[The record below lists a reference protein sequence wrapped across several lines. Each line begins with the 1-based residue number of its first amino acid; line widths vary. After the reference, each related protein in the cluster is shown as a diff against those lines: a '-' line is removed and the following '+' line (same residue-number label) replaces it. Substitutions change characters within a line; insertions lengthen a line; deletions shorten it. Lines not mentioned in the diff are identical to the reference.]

1 MRTKQKKHGDKSQ
14 HGRGNRSHHLP
25 NENTISEFK
34 QIDKLSPSDFEIFVR
49 DVFVAAGW
57 NDAIITKVGQ
67 EFQHGDGGVDIFAYK
82 SKRKFAI
89 EVKQRQAGD
98 TVDVS
103 ALNQLVTGAKL
114 ANVVNMI
121 LVTNSY
127 FTSEVKVRALRL
139 GVELLDR
146 DGLQNLW
153 IEKQSEIGREIKPRT
168 YQETI
173 IQDSLTRFNA
183 GHSRL
188 LIEMATGLGKTYT
201 VAHLLK
207 QILKQGKVK
216 RVLFLAH
223 QVEILLQSV
232 TAFKNVLGIGT
243 YSFSACFGGADP
255 EQTDFVFG
263 SFDTLFSKIATLEK
277 ETFDVIVVDEAH
289 HTPART
295 YATVVEHFHPKLLIG
310 LTATPFREDN
320 KDVLAFFGGSAGHVG
335 KYDLAWALRHNKLAF
350 PKYLVL
356 LDDLD
361 QSRIDQLSSGMSISD
376 LDQRLFLHKKDEEV
390 VRIIENTVQDKQIQN
405 LKGIVFCRSIQHITY
420 LIQFFPPGSATFVHS
435 QMSDSQRWQNIRD
448 FREGSFCYILVRDL
462 FNEGID
468 IPETNL
474 LVFMR
479 YTGSH
484 TIWLQQLGRGL
495 RKTPNKDYVHVLDF
509 VGSLERL
516 NEVHQLSKR
525 VNRIPIEKENWEPRD
540 KKETVHNSSL
550 EVNYSQSAAQVLQLI
565 EELQYRLKSRMQAI
579 ELLRKYYEE
588 NNRIPELN
596 EIESVLI
603 EVTTDQIA
611 THFDSYFGY
620 LESALTGQYD
630 QSVFRAKCLD
640 YARNYYQQNGVCP
653 SYRAISLAYRHN
665 SLLACSEAEIGFLL
679 GNESELEVTLS
690 ISPAPSNQLAST
702 TSLEA
707 SQRNIAKVT
716 EINEE
721 YLLIEKY
728 LNLIKTRQDLLKLP
742 TEDRAEIKRVFSS
755 EFRFFNCLHNS
766 ENNSGQSK

>member
-1 MRTKQKKHGDKSQ
+1 MRPNKNKSSR
-14 HGRGNRSHHLP
+14 HHVSANRAHQPP
-25 NENTISEFK
+25 NKIALSEFK
-34 QIDKLSPSDFEIFVR
+34 QIDQLIPSDFEIFVR

-57 NDAIITKVGQ
+57 SDAIITKVGQ

-153 IEKQSEIGREIKPRT
+153 IEKQSEIGRDIKPRT
-168 YQETI
+168 YQETV

-183 GHSRL
+183 GHNRL

-207 QILKQGKVK
+207 QILQQGKVN

-223 QVEILLQSV
+223 QIEILLQSV

-263 SFDTLFSKIATLEK
+263 SFDTLFSKITTLEK

-289 HTPART
+289 HTPAKT

-361 QSRIDQLSSGMSISD
+361 QSRIDQLNHGMSISD

-390 VRIIENTVQDKQIQN
+390 VRIIEKTVLDKQIPN

-448 FREGSFCYILVRDL
+448 FREGNYRYILVRDL

-516 NEVHQLSKR
+516 NEVHQLSKS
-525 VNRIPIEKENWEPRD
+525 VNRIPVEKENWEPRD

-565 EELQYRLKSRMQAI
+565 EELQYRLKSRMQVI
-579 ELLRKYYEE
+579 EVLRRYYED

-596 EIESVLI
+596 EIESVLAD
-603 EVTTDQIA
+603 VTSDQIA

-620 LESALTGQYD
+620 LEAALTGQYD
-630 QSVFRAKCLD
+630 QGVFRALCLN
-640 YARNYYQQNGVCP
+640 YAQHFYQQNCICP
-653 SYRAISLAYRHN
+653 SFRAISLAKQYN
-665 SLLACSEAEIGFLL
+665 GLLACTEAEVEFLL
-679 GNESELEVTLS
+679 GDKSELENFLYKNKNAVHSSQQATIESAEIAQATNVTV
-690 ISPAPSNQLAST
+690 A
-702 TSLEA
+702 
-707 SQRNIAKVT
+707 
-716 EINEE
+716 EIDEE
-721 YLLIEKY
+721 SLLIDKY
-728 LNLIKTRQDLLKLP
+728 ANIVKARQDLLTLSAG
-742 TEDRAEIKRVFSS
+742 ERAEIKRVFNS
-755 EFRFFNCLHNS
+755 EFRFLSCLQKL
-766 ENNSGQSK
+766 EK

>member
-1 MRTKQKKHGDKSQ
+1 MLTNFKK
-14 HGRGNRSHHLP
+14 
-25 NENTISEFK
+25 
-34 QIDKLSPSDFEIFVR
+34 IDTLTPSDFEVFVR

-57 NDAIITKVGQ
+57 TDALITKVGQ

-82 SKRKFAI
+82 NKRKFAI
-89 EVKQRQAGD
+89 EVKQRQAGT
-98 TVDVS
+98 TVDVK

-114 ANVVNMI
+114 ANVSNMI

-139 GVELLDR
+139 GVELMDR
-146 DGLQNLW
+146 DGLQDLW
-153 IEKQSEIGREIKPRT
+153 IKKHSEIGREIKPRK
-168 YQETI
+168 YQETV
-173 IQDSLTRFNA
+173 IQDSLARFND
-183 GHSRL
+183 GKSRL

-201 VAHLLK
+201 VAHLVK
-207 QILKQGKVK
+207 QILQQGKAK

-232 TAFKNVLGIGT
+232 TAFKNVLGIGS

-255 EQTDFVFG
+255 EHTDFVFG

-277 ETFDVIVVDEAH
+277 ETFDVVIVDEAH
-289 HTPART
+289 HTPAVT
-295 YATVVEHFHPKLLIG
+295 YATVVEHFHPKLLVG

-320 KDVLAFFGGSAGHVG
+320 KDVLAFFGGSTGHVG

-361 QSRIDQLSSGMSISD
+361 QSRIDQLDKGLSISD

-390 VRIIENTVQDKQIQN
+390 VRIIEKTIHDKQIQN
-405 LKGIVFCRSIQHITY
+405 VKGIVFCRSIKHINY
-420 LIQFFPPGSATFVHS
+420 LIQFFPAGSATFVHS
-435 QMSDSQRWQNIRD
+435 KMTDQQRWQNIRD
-448 FREGSFCYILVRDL
+448 FREGNYRYILVRDL
-462 FNEGID
+462 FNEGVD

-474 LVFMR
+474 LIFMR

-484 TIWLQQLGRGL
+484 TVWLQQLGRGL
-495 RKTPNKDYVHVLDF
+495 RKTPNKDYVHILDF

-516 NEVHQLSKR
+516 NEVHQLTKR
-525 VNRIPIEKENWEPRD
+525 INAIPIEKDNWEAPPRD

-579 ELLRKYYEE
+579 EALQTYYEDYDK
-588 NNRIPELN
+588 IPELN
-596 EIESVLI
+596 EIGSVLNDI
-603 EVTTDQIA
+603 TTDQIA

-620 LESALTGQYD
+620 LEAALTGQYE
-630 QSVFRAKCLD
+630 QSLFRTLCLD
-640 YARNYYQQNGVCP
+640 YAKNFYAQNHICP
-653 SYRAISLAYRHN
+653 SFRAISLANQYN
-665 SLLACSEAEIGFLL
+665 GLLACSELEVKFLL
-679 GNESELEVTLS
+679 GSETELENYLQEITDLIQS
-690 ISPAPSNQLAST
+690 AQATIEEPIEIALPI
-702 TSLEA
+702 
-707 SQRNIAKVT
+707 NITAT

-721 YLLIEKY
+721 SLLIDKY
-728 LNLIKTRQDLLKLP
+728 LTVIKTRQDLLKLS
-742 TEDRAEIKRVFSS
+742 TEERAEIKRVFNS
-755 EFRFFNCLHNS
+755 EFRFLSCLHD
-766 ENNSGQSK
+766 KK

>member
-1 MRTKQKKHGDKSQ
+1 MITDFKK
-14 HGRGNRSHHLP
+14 
-25 NENTISEFK
+25 
-34 QIDKLSPSDFEIFVR
+34 IDSLSPSDFEIFVR

-57 NDAIITKVGQ
+57 SDAIITKVGQ

-82 SKRKFAI
+82 AKRKFAI
-89 EVKQRQAGD
+89 EVKQRTVGI
-98 TVDVS
+98 TVDIK

-114 ANVVNMI
+114 ANVTNMI

-139 GVELLDR
+139 GVELIDR
-146 DGLQNLW
+146 DALQNLW
-153 IEKQSEIGREIKPRT
+153 IKKHSEIGREIKPRK
-168 YQETI
+168 YQETVI
-173 IQDSLTRFNA
+173 EDSVTRFNA
-183 GHSRL
+183 GKNRL
-188 LIEMATGLGKTYT
+188 LMEMATGLGKTYT
-201 VAHLLK
+201 VAHLVKRLL
-207 QILKQGKVK
+207 QQGKVK

-243 YSFSACFGGADP
+243 YSFSACFGGANP
-255 EQTDFVFG
+255 EDTDFVFG
-263 SFDTLFSKIATLEK
+263 SFDTLFSKIATMEK
-277 ETFDVIVVDEAH
+277 ETFDVVIVDEAH
-289 HTPART
+289 HTPAIT
-295 YATVVEHFHPKLLIG
+295 YATVVDHFHPKLLIG

-361 QSRIDQLSSGMSISD
+361 QSRIDQLDKGMSISD

-390 VRIIENTVQDKQIQN
+390 VRIIEKTVQDKQIQN
-405 LKGIVFCRSIQHITY
+405 LKGIVFCRSINHINY
-420 LIQFFPPGSATFVHS
+420 LIQFFPAGSATFVHS
-435 QMSDSQRWQNIRD
+435 KMTDQQRWQNIRD
-448 FREGSFCYILVRDL
+448 FREGNYRYILVRDL
-462 FNEGID
+462 FNEGVD

-484 TIWLQQLGRGL
+484 TVWLQQLGRGL

-516 NEVHQLSKR
+516 NEVHQLTKR
-525 VNRIPIEKENWEPRD
+525 VNSTPIEKDNWEPPPRD

-579 ELLRKYYEE
+579 EVLRRYYEDY
-588 NNRIPELN
+588 NNIPALDKV
-596 EIESVLI
+596 ESSLADI
-603 EVTTDQIA
+603 TADQIA

-620 LESALTGQYD
+620 LEAGLTGQYD
-630 QSVFRAKCLD
+630 QSFFRNLCLD
-640 YARNYYQQNGVCP
+640 YALRFYQQNNICP
-653 SYRAISLAYRHN
+653 TFRAISLANQYN
-665 SLLACSEAEIGFLL
+665 GLLACSEPEVKFLL
-679 GNESELEVTLS
+679 GNEGELENYLVGKNKLVET
-690 ISPAPSNQLAST
+690 NHQV
-702 TSLEA
+702 
-707 SQRNIAKVT
+707 VT
-716 EINEE
+716 ESIEKASPVNTKATDINEE
-721 YLLIEKY
+721 SLLIDKY
-728 LNLIKTRQDLLKLP
+728 SDLIKTRQDLLTLSS
-742 TEDRAEIKRVFSS
+742 EDRAEIKKVFNS
-755 EFRFFNCLHNS
+755 EFRFFSCLQN
-766 ENNSGQSK
+766 KK

>member
-1 MRTKQKKHGDKSQ
+1 MRINKNKHGIRNHHVSE
-14 HGRGNRSHHLP
+14 NRSHQLP
-25 NENTISEFK
+25 NKTTISEFK
-34 QIDKLSPSDFEIFVR
+34 QIDILSPSDFEIFVR

-57 NDAIITKVGQ
+57 CDAIITKVGQ

-168 YQETI
+168 YQETV

-183 GHSRL
+183 GHNRL

-207 QILKQGKVK
+207 QILQQGKVK

-320 KDVLAFFGGSAGHVG
+320 KDVLAFFGGSSGHVG

-390 VRIIENTVQDKQIQN
+390 VRIIEKTVQDKQIQN

-448 FREGSFCYILVRDL
+448 FREGNYRYILVRDL

-565 EELQYRLKSRMQAI
+565 EELQYRLKSRRQAI
-579 ELLRKYYEE
+579 EALQKYYED
-588 NNRIPELN
+588 NSRIPELN
-596 EIESVLI
+596 EIESVLTD
-603 EVTTDQIA
+603 VTADQIA

-620 LESALTGQYD
+620 LEAALTEQYD
-630 QSVFRAKCLD
+630 QGMFRALCDD
-640 YARNYYQQNGVCP
+640 YARNFYQQNHICP
-653 SYRAISLAYRHN
+653 SLRAISLANQHN
-665 SLLACSEAEIGFLL
+665 GLLACSEAEVGFLL
-679 GNESELEVTLS
+679 GNESELESILS
-690 ISPAPSNQLAST
+690 ISSAPSNQLSIHHISVGAAQS
-702 TSLEA
+702 
-707 SQRNIAKVT
+707 NIAKVA

-721 YLLIEKY
+721 PLLIGKY
-728 LNLIKTRQDLLKLP
+728 LNIIKTRQDLLKLP

-755 EFRFFNCLHNS
+755 EFRFFNCLQKVRGNVN
-766 ENNSGQSK
+766 E

>member
-1 MRTKQKKHGDKSQ
+1 MKTGKKQVGGGKH
-14 HGRGNRSHHLP
+14 HVNTNRVCPPL
-25 NENTISEFK
+25 NKAALSEFK
-34 QIDKLSPSDFEIFVR
+34 LIDKLSPSDFEIYVR

-57 NDAIITKVGQ
+57 SDAIITKVGK
-67 EFQHGDGGVDIFAYK
+67 EFKHGDGGVDIFAYK

-146 DGLQNLW
+146 DSLQNLW
-153 IEKQSEIGREIKPRT
+153 IEKQSEIGRDIKPRT
-168 YQETI
+168 YQETV

-183 GHSRL
+183 GHNRL

-207 QILKQGKVK
+207 QILQQGKVK

-243 YSFSACFGGADP
+243 YSFSACFDGANP

-320 KDVLAFFGGSAGHVG
+320 KDVLAFFGGAAGHVG

-361 QSRIDQLSSGMSISD
+361 QSRIDQLNHGMSISD

-390 VRIIENTVQDKQIQN
+390 VRIIEKTVQEKQICN
-405 LKGIVFCRSIQHITY
+405 LKGIVFCRNIQHITY

-448 FREGSFCYILVRDL
+448 FREGNYRYILVRDL

-525 VNRIPIEKENWEPRD
+525 VNRVPIEKENWEPRD

-550 EVNYSQSAAQVLQLI
+550 EVSYSQSAAQVLQLI
-565 EELQYRLKSRMQAI
+565 EELQYRLKSRMQVI
-579 ELLRKYYEE
+579 EVLRRYYED
-588 NNRIPELN
+588 NNHIPKLN
-596 EIESVLI
+596 EIESI
-603 EVTTDQIA
+603 STDVTADQIA

-620 LESALTGQYD
+620 LEAALIGQYD
-630 QSVFRAKCLD
+630 QGMFRKICLD
-640 YARNYYQQNGVCP
+640 YAQNFYQKNRICP
-653 SYRAISLAYRHN
+653 SFRAISLAKQHN
-665 SLLACSEAEIGFLL
+665 GLLACSEAEVEFLL
-679 GNESELEVTLS
+679 GNESELGNFLS
-690 ISPAPSNQLAST
+690 INSVQLNQQAITAPLEVSPT
-702 TSLEA
+702 
-707 SQRNIAKVT
+707 NISKIA

-721 YLLIEKY
+721 SLLIEKY
-728 LNLIKTRQDLLKLP
+728 LNIIKTRQDLLKLP
-742 TEDRAEIKRVFSS
+742 AEGRAEIKRVFSS
-755 EFRFFNCLHNS
+755 EFRFLSCLQKNR
-766 ENNSGQSK
+766 NNSGQ

>member
-1 MRTKQKKHGDKSQ
+1 MITDFKK
-14 HGRGNRSHHLP
+14 
-25 NENTISEFK
+25 
-34 QIDKLSPSDFEIFVR
+34 IDTLSPSDFEVFVR

-57 NDAIITKVGQ
+57 SDAIVTKVGQ

-82 SKRKFAI
+82 AKRKFAI
-89 EVKQRQAGD
+89 EVKQRAVGT
-98 TVDVS
+98 TVDVK

-114 ANVVNMI
+114 ANVTNMI

-139 GVELLDR
+139 GVELVDR
-146 DGLQNLW
+146 DGLQSLW
-153 IEKQSEIGREIKPRT
+153 IKKHSEIGREIKPRK
-168 YQETI
+168 YQETVI
-173 IQDSLTRFNA
+173 HDSLTRFND
-183 GHSRL
+183 GKNRL

-207 QILKQGKVK
+207 QLLQQGKIK

-255 EQTDFVFG
+255 ENTDFVFG
-263 SFDTLFSKIATLEK
+263 SFDTLFSKISTLEK
-277 ETFDVIVVDEAH
+277 ETFDVVIVDEAH
-289 HTPART
+289 HTPAIT
-295 YATVVEHFHPKLLIG
+295 YATVVNHFHPKLLLG

-320 KDVLAFFGGSAGHVG
+320 KDVLAFFGGAAGHVG

-361 QSRIDQLSSGMSISD
+361 QSRIDQLDKGMSISD

-390 VRIIENTVQDKQIQN
+390 VRIIEKTVQDKQIEN
-405 LKGIVFCRSIQHITY
+405 LKGIVFCRSITHINY
-420 LIQFFPPGSATFVHS
+420 LIQFFPAGSATFVHS
-435 QMSDSQRWQNIRD
+435 KMTDQQRWQNIRD
-448 FREGSFCYILVRDL
+448 FREGNYRYILVRDL
-462 FNEGID
+462 FNEGVD

-484 TIWLQQLGRGL
+484 TVWLQQLGRGL
-495 RKTPNKDYVHVLDF
+495 RKTPNKDFVHVLDF

-516 NEVHQLSKR
+516 NEVHQLTKR
-525 VNRIPIEKENWEPRD
+525 VNSIPIEKENWEEAPIRD
-540 KKETVHNSSL
+540 KKDIVHNSSL

-579 ELLRKYYEE
+579 EILQRYYTDYYK
-588 NNRIPELN
+588 IPELHEL
-596 EIESVLI
+596 EIVLTDI
-603 EVTTDQIA
+603 TVDQIA

-620 LESALTGQYD
+620 LEASLTGQYD
-630 QSVFRAKCLD
+630 QSYFRSVCLD
-640 YARNYYQQNGVCP
+640 YAHLFFQQNHICP
-653 SYRAISLAYRHN
+653 TFKAISLANQYN
-665 SLLACSEAEIGFLL
+665 GLVACSEPEVKFLL
-679 GNESELEVTLS
+679 GGENELEVYLSEKNKS
-690 ISPAPSNQLAST
+690 ISSLSQSFEEPIETVLST
-702 TSLEA
+702 DSIGSKRNDESL
-707 SQRNIAKVT
+707 I
-716 EINEE
+716 
-721 YLLIEKY
+721 IEKY
-728 LNLIKTRQDLLKLP
+728 SNIIKVRQDLLKLSDK
-742 TEDRAEIKRVFSS
+742 DRAEIKSVFNS
-755 EFRFFNCLHNS
+755 EFRFFSCLQDKLKND
-766 ENNSGQSK
+766 

>member
-1 MRTKQKKHGDKSQ
+1 MINDFKK
-14 HGRGNRSHHLP
+14 
-25 NENTISEFK
+25 
-34 QIDKLSPSDFEIFVR
+34 IDSLSPSDFEIFVR

-57 NDAIITKVGQ
+57 SDAIITRVGQ

-82 SKRKFAI
+82 AKRKFAI
-89 EVKQRQAGD
+89 EVKQRAAGT
-98 TVDVS
+98 TVDVK

-114 ANVVNMI
+114 ANVNNMI

-139 GVELLDR
+139 GVELTDR

-153 IEKQSEIGREIKPRT
+153 IKKHSEIGREIKPRK
-168 YQETI
+168 YQETVI
-173 IQDSLTRFNA
+173 EDSLTRFND
-183 GHSRL
+183 GKNRL

-207 QILKQGKVK
+207 QLLQQGKIK

-255 EQTDFVFG
+255 EHTDFVFG

-277 ETFDVIVVDEAH
+277 ETFDVVIVDEAH
-289 HTPART
+289 HTPAIT
-295 YATVVEHFHPKLLIG
+295 YATVVQHFHPKLLVG

-361 QSRIDQLSSGMSISD
+361 QSRIDQLDKGMSISD

-390 VRIIENTVQDKQIQN
+390 VRIIEKTVQDKQIPN
-405 LKGIVFCRSIQHITY
+405 LKGIVFCRSIAHIIY
-420 LIQFFPPGSATFVHS
+420 LIQFFPAGSATFVHS
-435 QMSDSQRWQNIRD
+435 KMTDQQRWQNIRD
-448 FREGSFCYILVRDL
+448 FREGNYRYILVRDL

-484 TIWLQQLGRGL
+484 TVWLQQLGRGL

-516 NEVHQLSKR
+516 NEVHQLTKR
-525 VNRIPIEKENWEPRD
+525 VNSIPIEKDNWEEAPVRD

-579 ELLRKYYEE
+579 EVLQRYYDDY
-588 NNRIPELN
+588 NKIPALN
-596 EIESVLI
+596 EIESVLTDI
-603 EVTTDQIA
+603 TADQIA

-620 LESALTGQYD
+620 LEAALTGQYD
-630 QSVFRAKCLD
+630 QGLFRTLCLD
-640 YARNYYQQNGVCP
+640 YAQRFYQQNHICP
-653 SYRAISLAYRHN
+653 TFRAISLANQYN
-665 SLLACSEAEIGFLL
+665 GLLACSEPEVKFLL
-679 GNESELEVTLS
+679 GSESELEIYLS
-690 ISPAPSNQLAST
+690 AKNKPVKSTYQAVAEPIEIAPPINSIVA
-702 TSLEA
+702 
-707 SQRNIAKVT
+707 
-716 EINEE
+716 EINNEA
-721 YLLIEKY
+721 LLIDKY
-728 LNLIKTRQDLLKLP
+728 LEIIKTRQDLLKLS
-742 TEDRAEIKRVFSS
+742 TEDRAEIKEVFNS
-755 EFRFFNCLHNS
+755 EFRFFSCLQNKLK
-766 ENNSGQSK
+766 ND